1 MANKKINELYTT
13 KKYWEHYY
21 ESSKND
27 LNTINIICGKY
38 DIFWNQ
44 LVASCKHK
52 PKSIIEIGAYP
63 GRYIAYLASRF
74 DLHATALDYN
84 SDRIKIEYAFST
96 MGVKNYEIIQADFLQ
111 YEPKRKYD
119 IVISLGF
126 IEHFKNYNEVL
137 DMHARYLAPGGA
149 MLIMIP
155 NKRNLRK
162 WYGWLVDG
170 DNLKAHNLKCMT
182 LNTFKEFAS
191 RNDLNIEFLNYY
203 GGFAYRVH
211 QPLSLLQKLIY
222 KPVRWLSLK
231 LDHTLARHP
240 NRWWSGTIISIFSS
254 R

>member
-1 MANKKINELYTT
+1 VGNKEMKELYTT
-13 KKYWEHYY
+13 KEYWENYY
-21 ESSKND
+21 KPSRND
-27 LNTINIICGKY
+27 LNTIKTICGKY
-38 DIFWNQ
+38 DIFWDQ
-44 LVASCKHK
+44 LVSSCIQK

-84 SDRIKIEYAFST
+84 SDRGKIENAFST
-96 MGVKNYEIIQADFLQ
+96 MGVKNYEIIQADFLKH
-111 YEPKRKYD
+111 EPTCKYD
-119 IVISLGF
+119 LVISNGF
-126 IEHFKNYNEVL
+126 IEHFENYDQVL

-155 NKRNLRK
+155 NKRYLRK
-162 WYGWLVDG
+162 WYGWLVDR
-170 DNLKAHNLKCMT
+170 DNLKAHNLKCMS

-211 QPLSLLQKLIY
+211 QPLNLFQKLIY

-231 LDHTLARHP
+231 LEPILAKHA
-240 NRWWSGTIISIFSS
+240 NHWWSGTIISIFSS
-254 R
+254 H